1 MSHTVQVCL
10 KYNGTL
16 ERLKAEVEKVLGIG
30 LPHYEIGSPTLRAY
44 YGRLITIH
52 VELSTNYLETD
63 RELNFSDFQYVFS
76 TRVAGHAC
84 ANRLRE
90 IQVPLTDT
98 IGLLLCNYLG
108 VEVMVT
114 VEDQELHAR
123 YHPDD
128 VRGQA

>member
-1 MSHTVQVCL
+1 MSHSVEVCI
-10 KYNGTL
+10 KYHGTL
-16 ERLKAEVEKVLGIG
+16 EQLKAEVEKVLGMG
-30 LPHYEIGSPTLRAY
+30 LLHYESGSPTLRAY
-44 YGRLITIH
+44 YGRLITID

-84 ANRLRE
+84 AKRLLE
-90 IQVPLTDT
+90 IQVLLTDT

-114 VEDQELHAR
+114 VEVQGLHAR
-123 YHPDD
+123 YHPDE
-128 VRGQA
+128 VGEQV